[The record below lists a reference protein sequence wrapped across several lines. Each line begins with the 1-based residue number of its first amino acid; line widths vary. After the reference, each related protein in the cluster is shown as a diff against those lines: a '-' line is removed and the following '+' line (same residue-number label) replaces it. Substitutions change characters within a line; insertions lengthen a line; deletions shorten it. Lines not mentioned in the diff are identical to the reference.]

1 MACIWYGV
9 LCCMVLNL
17 IDILGID
24 SKWCGEID
32 WCLKILR
39 PYTYIS
45 SLDPQRCRRTA
56 ATKAH
61 PSQSL
66 YSDGT
71 SNPAGRMITFFGSF
85 WVKLTDKDLAS
96 PYRRSL
102 WDTCPTNLPLRQ
114 WLSVMP
120 PPCTGHSQALSA
132 ASLPLRSVISRHSD
146 FPEAHFRAVIA
157 VMIDSGISIDR
168 IEVVGLGYELCK
180 YLRMYMI

>member
-1 MACIWYGV
+1 MIIIDAHDTCHMIYDIRYIIYVYNICHMMPYVILYIWYHHMACIWYGV

-24 SKWCGEID
+24 SKWCREID

-71 SNPAGRMITFFGSF
+71 SNPAGRMIAFFGSF

-120 PPCTGHSQALSA
+120 PPCTGHS
-132 ASLPLRSVISRHSD
+132 LP
-146 FPEAHFRAVIA
+146 
-157 VMIDSGISIDR
+157 GI
-168 IEVVGLGYELCK
+168 GT
-180 YLRMYMI
+180 